1 MFLPVSKEDMRER
14 GWESFDFLYVI
25 GEAYVDHPSFG
36 HAIISRVLEDAG
48 FKVAILSQPDWR
60 SKDDFLKLGR
70 PRLGVLLSSGNI
82 DSMVNHYTAA
92 KKLRHEDAYSP
103 GGKSGMRP
111 DRCVIVYANRI
122 REAFGDIPLIIGG
135 VEASLRRFAHYDYW
149 DDRVRRS
156 VLIDSRADLLVYG
169 MGERQLPEIARR
181 LNDGFRVRDIRDI
194 DGTAYCVNSKD
205 EIPDD
210 AVIIPSFEQVRDNK
224 RDYADSVRIQYE
236 ESDSVRGKTLVQQH
250 QERFLVQNKPAMPLS
265 TRELDKVYALP
276 YERNYHPSY
285 KEGVP
290 AITEVKFSI
299 TSSRG
304 CYGNCNFCAL
314 AFHQGRVVTSR
325 SHESILAEANKMIWE
340 PDFKGYIHD
349 VGGPTANFRKPACD
363 KQLKSGCCVNKKC
376 LFPNV
381 CKSIKPDHKD
391 YLSLLRKLRSL
402 DRVKKVF
409 VRSGIRFDYLMADK
423 DDSFFREL
431 CEHHVSGQLKV
442 APEHISDRVLEKMG
456 KPGFSV
462 YNRFYN
468 KFYDI
473 NKKLGKKQFIVPYFM
488 SSHPGSTLHDAIE
501 LALYFKK
508 LNLSPEQV
516 QDFYPTPG
524 TISTC
529 MFYTGLDPITM
540 EEVYV
545 PKSYEEK
552 QMQRALLQYGRPE
565 NYNIVRKALIKA
577 GREDLIGF
585 DKDCLIKPRQGFE
598 RRNTNVSKN
607 SGRKGTVEKNKRG
620 ASERG
625 GKNLGKR
632 KNSRSGS
639 SNRRG

>member
-1 MFLPVSKEDMRER
+1 MFLPISKEDIKER
-14 GWESFDFLYVI
+14 GWDRPDFLYVI

-60 SKDDFLKLGR
+60 SKEDFLKLGR
-70 PRLGVLLSSGNI
+70 PRLGVLVSSGNI

-103 GGKSGMRP
+103 GGKAGMRP

-181 LNDGFRVRDIRDI
+181 LNDGYRIRDIRDI
-194 DGTAYCVNSKD
+194 DGTAFCVNSQE
-205 EIPDD
+205 EIPEDS
-210 AVIIPSFEQVRDNK
+210 VILPSFEETRDDK
-224 RDYADSVRIQYE
+224 KKYAESVRIQYE
-236 ESDSVRGKTLVQQH
+236 QADAVRGKALVQKH
-250 QERFLVQNKPAMPLS
+250 QERFLVQLKPAMPLS
-265 TRELDKVYALP
+265 TRELDRVYALP

-325 SHESILAEANKMIWE
+325 SHESILAEANKMVWE

-363 KQLKSGCCVNKKC
+363 NQLKSGCCKAKRC
-376 LFPNV
+376 LFPSV

-391 YLSLLRKLRSL
+391 YLSLLRKLRAIEG
-402 DRVKKVF
+402 VKKVF
-409 VRSGIRFDYLMADK
+409 VRSGIRFDYLIADK

-431 CEHHVSGQLKV
+431 CKHHVSGQLKV

-462 YNRFYN
+462 YKRFYQ

-473 NKKLGKKQFIVPYFM
+473 NRALGKKQFLVPYFM

-501 LALYFKK
+501 LALYFKE
-508 LNLSPEQV
+508 LRLSPEQV

-529 MFYTGLDPITM
+529 MFYTGLDPFSM

-545 PKSYEEK
+545 PRTYEEK
-552 QMQRALLQYGRPE
+552 QMQRALLQYGKPE
-565 NYNIVRKALIKA
+565 NYNLVKKALIKA
-577 GREDLIGF
+577 GREDLIGY
-585 DKDCLIKPRQGFE
+585 DKDCLIKPQRFE
-598 RRNTNVSKN
+598 RRNTNEGKN
-607 SGRKGTVEKNKRG
+607 TGRKGTFSKNKRG
-620 ASERG
+620 ASSG
-625 GKNLGKR
+625 SGKNLGKR
-632 KNSRSGS
+632 KNSGAGGG
-639 SNRRG
+639 NRRR

>member
-1 MFLPVSKEDMRER
+1 
-14 GWESFDFLYVI
+14 
-25 GEAYVDHPSFG
+25 
-36 HAIISRVLEDAG
+36 
-48 FKVAILSQPDWR
+48 
-60 SKDDFLKLGR
+60 
-70 PRLGVLLSSGNI
+70 
-82 DSMVNHYTAA
+82 
-92 KKLRHEDAYSP
+92 
-103 GGKSGMRP
+103 MRP

-169 MGERQLPEIARR
+169 MGERQLPEIANR
-181 LNDGFRVRDIRDI
+181 LNDGWRVRDIRDI
-194 DGTAYCVNSKD
+194 DGTAYLVNS
-205 EIPDD
+205 EEELPDD
-210 AVIIPSFEQVRDNK
+210 AVILPTFEEVRDDK
-224 RDYADSVRIQYE
+224 RKYADSVRIQYE
-236 ESDSVRGKTLVQQH
+236 QTDAVRGKTMVQKH

-276 YERNYHPSY
+276 YERTYHPSY
-285 KEGVP
+285 TEGVP
-290 AITEVKFSI
+290 AITEVKFSV

-325 SHESILAEANKMIWE
+325 SHESIVAEANKMVWD

-363 KQLKSGCCVNKKC
+363 NQLKTGCCINKRC
-376 LFPNV
+376 LYPKV
-381 CKSIKPDHKD
+381 CKNIKPDHKD
-391 YLSLLRKLRSL
+391 YLSLLRKLRSIEG
-402 DRVKKVF
+402 VKKVF
-409 VRSGIRFDYLMADK
+409 VRSGIRFDYLIADK

-431 CEHHVSGQLKV
+431 CKHHVSGQLKV
-442 APEHISDRVLEKMG
+442 APEHISDRVLSKMG
-456 KPGFSV
+456 KPEFSV
-462 YNRFYN
+462 YNRFYQ

-473 NKKLGKKQFIVPYFM
+473 NKAIGKKQFLVPYFM

-529 MFYTGLDPITM
+529 MFYTGLDPLTM

-545 PKSYEEK
+545 PRSYEEK
-552 QMQRALLQYGRPE
+552 QMQRALLQFGRPE
-565 NYNIVRKALIKA
+565 NYNLVKKALIKA

-607 SGRKGTVEKNKRG
+607 TGRKSSVKGNKRKT
-620 ASERG
+620 SPG
-625 GKNLGKR
+625 GGGNLKKR
-632 KNSRSGS
+632 KNSGSGS
-639 SNRRG
+639 SHRR